1 MPQKLPVN
9 NFEWI
14 KDTALFNEDFIK
26 TMMKKVMND
35 IFLKWMFNIF
45 RTYINFMRPC
55 QIDFLFGVTLA
66 HAEKLGALNLF
77 IHKLAR
83 RFILIIIGEKD
94 TTFYTFQF

>member
-45 RTYINFMRPC
+45 RTYINFLRLC
-55 QIDFLFGVTLA
+55 QIDFLFNVTLA
-66 HAEKLGALNLF
+66 HATKIGALNLF
-77 IHKLAR
+77 IQKLAR
-83 RFILIIIGEKD
+83 
-94 TTFYTFQF
+94 

>member
-1 MPQKLPVN
+1 MPKKLPVN

-77 IHKLAR
+77 IQKLAR
-83 RFILIIIGEKD
+83 RFILIISEKD